1 MPYVFCKCLVFS
13 KLETCHL
20 VTPVFLNTILRILTT
35 FEIIAKSVSNYKST
49 TYKTL
54 NVFLYYFLT
63 VSMARRLL
71 LYRYKGDARQHTTC
85 SRSQALYNHK
95 AFVRVALCV
104 EKRKNNMTTNNK
116 SNVSAYVAEC
126 KENATIVAS
135 LEVLNDYRKTLLSE
149 CTNTEVIAARK
160 ALEEAR
166 SKFNKLATAYVLGE
180 ESYSNLQ
187 TECVRAAVSE
197 FSHTHNVP
205 RFFQWFNDNGKDEQ
219 TTIIDSVQRLGSK
232 LASLHTS
239 FASGSKVA
247 RKQKASEEDLTER
260 IAKLQAELAAFRG
273 EK

>member
-1 MPYVFCKCLVFS
+1 MSPCHTSIFKHYFANTDNIWNYCKICKYLYINVLQNVKRIFILFFNWSHGTAFALIWVQGRGGALHTYGTARALPFFVQFKAGAPALVW
-13 KLETCHL
+13 E
-20 VTPVFLNTILRILTT
+20 V
-35 FEIIAKSVSNYKST
+35 
-49 TYKTL
+49 
-54 NVFLYYFLT
+54 
-63 VSMARRLL
+63 
-71 LYRYKGDARQHTTC
+71 Q
-85 SRSQALYNHK
+85 
-95 AFVRVALCV
+95 
-104 EKRKNNMTTNNK
+104 NNMTNNK

-135 LEVLNDYRKTLLSE
+135 LEVLNDYRKSLLSE
-149 CTNTEVIAARK
+149 CTNKEVVAARK

-166 SKFNKLATAYVLGE
+166 SKYNKLATAYVLGE
-180 ESYSNLQ
+180 ESYCNLQ

-247 RKQKASEEDLTER
+247 RKQKANEEDLTER
-260 IAKLQAELAAFRG
+260 IAQLQAELAALRG

>member
-1 MPYVFCKCLVFS
+1 MHCES
-13 KLETCHL
+13 K
-20 VTPVFLNTILRILTT
+20 
-35 FEIIAKSVSNYKST
+35 AKSCFDGYYEVPN
-49 TYKTL
+49 TYFSL
-54 NVFLYYFLT
+54 
-63 VSMARRLL
+63 
-71 LYRYKGDARQHTTC
+71 
-85 SRSQALYNHK
+85 K
-95 AFVRVALCV
+95 AGAPAPVWEVQ
-104 EKRKNNMTTNNK
+104 NNMTNNK

-135 LEVLNDYRKTLLSE
+135 LEVLNDYRKSLLSE
-149 CTNTEVIAARK
+149 CTNKEVVAARK

-166 SKFNKLATAYVLGE
+166 SKYNKLATAYVLGE
-180 ESYSNLQ
+180 ESYCNLQ

-219 TTIIDSVQRLGSK
+219 TSIIDSVQRLGSK

-247 RKQKASEEDLTER
+247 RKQKANEEDLTER
-260 IAKLQAELAAFRG
+260 IAQLQAELAALRG

>member
-1 MPYVFCKCLVFS
+1 MVV
-13 KLETCHL
+13 
-20 VTPVFLNTILRILTT
+20 V
-35 FEIIAKSVSNYKST
+35 
-49 TYKTL
+49 
-54 NVFLYYFLT
+54 
-63 VSMARRLL
+63 
-71 LYRYKGDARQHTTC
+71 Q
-85 SRSQALYNHK
+85 
-95 AFVRVALCV
+95 
-104 EKRKNNMTTNNK
+104 NNMTTNNK
-116 SNVSAYVAEC
+116 SSVATYVAEC

-149 CTNTEVIAARK
+149 CTNKEVVAARK

-166 SKFNKLATAYVLGE
+166 SKYNKLATAYVLGE
-180 ESYSNLQ
+180 ESYCNLQ

-219 TTIIDSVQRLGSK
+219 TSIIDSVQRLGSK

-247 RKQKASEEDLTER
+247 RKQKANEEDLTER
-260 IAKLQAELAAFRG
+260 IAELQAQLAALRG

>member
-1 MPYVFCKCLVFS
+1 MPHVFCKCLVFS

-20 VTPVFLNTILRILTT
+20 VTPAFLNTILQILTT
-35 FEIIAKSVSNYKST
+35 FGIIAKSVSNYKPT

-54 NVFLYYFLT
+54 NVFLYYFST
-63 VSMARRLL
+63 CCMARRLL

-85 SRSQALYNHK
+85 STSTTIFYLKQAHPLECG
-95 AFVRVALCV
+95 VVQ
-104 EKRKNNMTTNNK
+104 NNMTNNK
-116 SNVSAYVAEC
+116 SNVATYVAEC

-135 LEVLNDYRKTLLSE
+135 LEVLNDYRKALLSE
-149 CTNTEVIAARK
+149 CTNKEVVAARK
-160 ALEEAR
+160 EMEEAR
-166 SKFNKLATAYVLGE
+166 SKYNKLATAYVLGE
-180 ESYSNLQ
+180 ASYCNLQ

-219 TTIIDSVQRLGSK
+219 TAIIDSVQRLGSK

-239 FASGSKVA
+239 FASGSKTA
-247 RKQKASEEDLTER
+247 RKQKANEEDLTVR
-260 IAKLQAELAAFRG
+260 IAELQAQLAALRG

>member
-1 MPYVFCKCLVFS
+1 MPHTICKYLIFS

-20 VTPVFLNTILRILTT
+20 VTPAFLNTILQILTT
-35 FEIIAKSVSNYKST
+35 FGIIAKSVSNYKST

-54 NVFLYYFLT
+54 NVFLYYFST
-63 VSMARRLL
+63 GRMARLL
-71 LYRYKGDARQHTTC
+71 QLYRYKGAASTQTIFHLKQWAPLVCVGC
-85 SRSQALYNHK
+85 SQ
-95 AFVRVALCV
+95 
-104 EKRKNNMTTNNK
+104 NNMTNNK
-116 SNVSAYVAEC
+116 SNVATYVAEC

-135 LEVLNDYRKTLLSE
+135 LEVLNDYRKSLLSE
-149 CTNTEVIAARK
+149 CTNNEVVAARK
-160 ALEEAR
+160 EMEEAR
-166 SKFNKLATAYVLGE
+166 SKYNKLATAYVLGD
-180 ESYSNLQ
+180 ESYCNLQ

-219 TTIIDSVQRLGSK
+219 TSIIDSVQRLGSK

-247 RKQKASEEDLTER
+247 RKQKANEEDLTER
-260 IAKLQAELAAFRG
+260 IAELQAQLAALRG

>member
-1 MPYVFCKCLVFS
+1 MVISGKSRTFAIQKEKKGAFNIGSAAWYL
-13 KLETCHL
+13 
-20 VTPVFLNTILRILTT
+20 TIFQFFPCIPCG
-35 FEIIAKSVSNYKST
+35 
-49 TYKTL
+49 
-54 NVFLYYFLT
+54 
-63 VSMARRLL
+63 LL
-71 LYRYKGDARQHTTC
+71 I
-85 SRSQALYNHK
+85 
-95 AFVRVALCV
+95 
-104 EKRKNNMTTNNK
+104 ERKNNMTNNK

-135 LEVLNDYRKTLLSE
+135 LKVLNDYRKALLSE
-149 CTNTEVIAARK
+149 CTNKEVVAARK

-166 SKFNKLATAYVLGE
+166 SKYNKLATSYVLGT
-180 ESYSNLQ
+180 ESYCNLQ

-232 LASLHTS
+232 LAALHTS

-260 IAKLQAELAAFRG
+260 IVELQAHLAALRG

>member
-1 MPYVFCKCLVFS
+1 MRIWGKSRTFALQIRGNKTAHNVQ
-13 KLETCHL
+13 
-20 VTPVFLNTILRILTT
+20 PVPNI
-35 FEIIAKSVSNYKST
+35 V
-49 TYKTL
+49 
-54 NVFLYYFLT
+54 
-63 VSMARRLL
+63 
-71 LYRYKGDARQHTTC
+71 Q
-85 SRSQALYNHK
+85 HK
-95 AFVRVALCV
+95 AGALALV
-104 EKRKNNMTTNNK
+104 WEVQNNMANNK

-149 CTNTEVIAARK
+149 CTNNEVVAARK

-166 SKFNKLATAYVLGE
+166 SKYNKLATAYVLGE
-180 ESYSNLQ
+180 ESYCNLQ

-219 TTIIDSVQRLGSK
+219 TSIIDSVQRLGSK

-247 RKQKASEEDLTER
+247 RKQKANEEDLTER
-260 IAKLQAELAAFRG
+260 IAQLQAELAALRG

>member
-1 MPYVFCKCLVFS
+1 MCHTYFCKCLVFS

-20 VTPVFLNTILRILTT
+20 VTPVFLNTILQILTT
-35 FEIIAKSVSNYKST
+35 FGIIANSVSNYISA

-54 NVFLYYFLT
+54 NAFLCYFST
-63 VSMARRLL
+63 GHVARRLQI
-71 LYRYKGDARQHTTC
+71 YRYKGDARQHTTC
-85 SRSQALYNHK
+85 STSSTIFHFKQCTALVWG
-95 AFVRVALCV
+95 AT
-104 EKRKNNMTTNNK
+104 NNMTTNNK
-116 SNVSAYVAEC
+116 SNVATYVAEC

-149 CTNTEVIAARK
+149 CTNSEVVAARK
-160 ALEEAR
+160 ELEAAR
-166 SKFNKLATAYVLGE
+166 SKYNKLATAYVLDDT
-180 ESYSNLQ
+180 SYSNLQ
-187 TECVRAAVSE
+187 TECVRAAVNE

-219 TTIIDSVQRLGSK
+219 TSIIDSVQRLGSK

-247 RKQKASEEDLTER
+247 RKQKASEDDLTER
-260 IAKLQAELAAFRG
+260 IAQLQAELAALRG

>member
-1 MPYVFCKCLVFS
+1 MWGA
-13 KLETCHL
+13 T
-20 VTPVFLNTILRILTT
+20 
-35 FEIIAKSVSNYKST
+35 
-49 TYKTL
+49 
-54 NVFLYYFLT
+54 
-63 VSMARRLL
+63 
-71 LYRYKGDARQHTTC
+71 
-85 SRSQALYNHK
+85 
-95 AFVRVALCV
+95 
-104 EKRKNNMTTNNK
+104 NNMTNNK
-116 SNVSAYVAEC
+116 SNVATYVAEC

-149 CTNTEVIAARK
+149 CTASDVVAARK

-166 SKFNKLATAYVLGE
+166 SKYNKLATAYVLGDS
-180 ESYSNLQ
+180 SYCNLQ

-219 TTIIDSVQRLGSK
+219 TSIIDSVQRLGSK

-247 RKQKASEEDLTER
+247 RKQKANEEDLTER
-260 IAKLQAELAAFRG
+260 IAQLQAELAALRG

>member
-1 MPYVFCKCLVFS
+1 MWEV
-13 KLETCHL
+13 
-20 VTPVFLNTILRILTT
+20 
-35 FEIIAKSVSNYKST
+35 
-49 TYKTL
+49 
-54 NVFLYYFLT
+54 
-63 VSMARRLL
+63 
-71 LYRYKGDARQHTTC
+71 Q
-85 SRSQALYNHK
+85 
-95 AFVRVALCV
+95 
-104 EKRKNNMTTNNK
+104 NNMTNNK

-149 CTNTEVIAARK
+149 CTAPDVVAARK

-166 SKFNKLATAYVLGE
+166 SKYNKLATAYVLGDT
-180 ESYSNLQ
+180 SYCNLQ

-219 TTIIDSVQRLGSK
+219 TSIIDSVQRLGSK

-260 IAKLQAELAAFRG
+260 IAQLQAELAALRG

>member
-1 MPYVFCKCLVFS
+1 MPHVFCKCLVFS

-20 VTPVFLNTILRILTT
+20 VTPVFLNTILRTLTT
-35 FEIIAKSVSNYKST
+35 FGIIAKSVSNYKSA

-54 NVFLYYFLT
+54 NAFLCYFST
-63 VSMARRLL
+63 GRMARLL
-71 LYRYKGDARQHTTC
+71 LLYGYKGDARQHTTLQHVHHYFHLKQC
-85 SRSQALYNHK
+85 TA
-95 AFVRVALCV
+95 RVWGAT
-104 EKRKNNMTTNNK
+104 NNMTKNNK
-116 SNVSAYVAEC
+116 LNVSAYVAEC

-149 CTNTEVIAARK
+149 CKENDVVAARK
-160 ALEEAR
+160 ALDEAR
-166 SKFNKLATAYVLGE
+166 NKYNKLATAFVLSD
-180 ESYSNLQ
+180 ESYCNLQ

-219 TTIIDSVQRLGSK
+219 TSIIDSVQRLGSK
-232 LASLHTS
+232 LAALHNS

-260 IAKLQAELAAFRG
+260 IAKLQAELAALRG